1 MYVPTHYAEADLPI
15 WRAASEAILVNASRG
30 LQARVRGQAR
40 VTHVFDDRIDWFTR
54 WRKVFRVH
62 QWPKNLLLFV
72 PVISGHKLHEL
83 DILLRVALGLIAFCL
98 CASSGYIINDIHDLE
113 ADRAHRTKRFRC
125 LAAGQVPIRV
135 GLIWSL
141 VLFAAGSAC
150 ALFLPRMFT
159 VYLGVY
165 FLTSVLF
172 SWQLKRV
179 ALLDVFVLAG
189 LYTVRILG
197 GHGASGIG
205 YSNWLLG
212 FSIFL
217 FLSLALLK
225 RYVELH
231 RLDTTNGANVTG
243 RGLHFLQ
250 RKHVDLPIPC
260 LMCERLEVQLFG
272 RGNYR

>member
-1 MYVPTHYAEADLPI
+1 VLATAADEKTARQVAGHFRIFTDVIATDGEENVKGPRKLAKLLEKFGEKGFDYAGNSEADLPI

-83 DILLRVALGLIAFCL
+83 DILLRLALGLIAFCL

-165 FLTSVLF
+165 FLTSV
-172 SWQLKRV
+172 
-179 ALLDVFVLAG
+179 
-189 LYTVRILG
+189 
-197 GHGASGIG
+197 
-205 YSNWLLG
+205 
-212 FSIFL
+212 
-217 FLSLALLK
+217 
-225 RYVELH
+225 
-231 RLDTTNGANVTG
+231 
-243 RGLHFLQ
+243 
-250 RKHVDLPIPC
+250 
-260 LMCERLEVQLFG
+260 
-272 RGNYR
+272 